1 MEHGP
6 RRSRLR
12 NELLQ
17 LENYLPFAL
26 QYIVR
31 SVHYGTLI
39 PMTQKEALA
48 ILRTGGNV
56 FLTGEPGA
64 GKTHVINQYI
74 DWLAAAKIPVAVTA
88 STGIAATHIGGLTI
102 HSWSGIGV
110 RDELTPYDLDTI
122 ANRKNVA
129 KRVEKAKVLVIDE
142 ISMLDGR
149 QLDMVDRVTRAVRRS
164 DEPFGGLQVVLVG
177 DFFQLPPVTKRGEVL
192 RYAFEGNAWQV
203 ARPLVC
209 YLGEQHRQDD
219 ELLLGLLASIR
230 RNDIEES
237 HYVLLQ
243 EQTEIGYADIEPTRL
258 HTHNAD
264 VDAVNQAKLAELSGP
279 LHRFQMTSHG
289 NKQVVEGLVRSCL
302 SPEVLELK
310 EEAMVMCTKNNFE
323 AGYVNG
329 TLGRVV
335 RFDSTDGYPVI
346 ETASGRTIK
355 MEPTSWE
362 VIDDG
367 KVRARIEQVP
377 LRLAWAIT
385 VHKSQG
391 MSLDAAEVDLSKAF
405 VYGQGYVALSRVR
418 TLAGLRVLGMH
429 PNALQVDPKVAVA
442 DARFRTESEDTKV
455 AFVELGGAVVKE
467 MQENFVKASGGTWP
481 KAGETAGAREASAQK
496 AATKTD
502 TLAETKQLLAA
513 GNSVRAIAKARELA
527 PNTIWSH
534 VEKLAATGQLTSD
547 ELTALQQTFADWA
560 TAYPTLRTIMD
571 QVGTEKLKPI
581 YEAADEQYDYDRV
594 RLARITY
601 QLEQ

>member
-1 MEHGP
+1 
-6 RRSRLR
+6 
-12 NELLQ
+12 
-17 LENYLPFAL
+17 
-26 QYIVR
+26 
-31 SVHYGTLI
+31 
-39 PMTQKEALA
+39 MTQKEALA

-56 FLTGEPGA
+56 FLTGEPGS
-64 GKTHVINQYI
+64 GKTHVINEYI

-88 STGIAATHIGGLTI
+88 STGIAATHIGGMTI

-122 ANRKNVA
+122 ASRKAVV
-129 KRVEKAKVLVIDE
+129 KRVEKAKVLIIDE

-149 QLDMVDRVTRAVRRS
+149 QLDMVERVARAVRRN

-177 DFFQLPPVTKRGEVL
+177 DFFQLPPVTKRGDML
-192 RYAFEGNAWQV
+192 RYAFEGNAWQS

-219 ELLLGLLASIR
+219 ELLLGLLSSIR

-243 EQTEIGYADIEPTRL
+243 EQTEIGYTDIEPTRL

-264 VDAVNQAKLAELSGP
+264 VDAVNEAKLAELRGP
-279 LHRFQMTSHG
+279 VHRFKMTSQG
-289 NKQVVEGLVRSCL
+289 AKQVVEGLVRTCL

-310 EEAMVMCTKNNFE
+310 EEALVMCTKNNFE

-335 RFDSTDGYPVI
+335 RFDRTDGYPVV

-355 MEPTSWE
+355 MEPVSWE

-418 TLAGLRVLGMH
+418 TLTGLRVLGMH
-429 PNALQVDPKVAVA
+429 PNALQVDPKVAAA
-442 DARFRTESEDTKV
+442 DARFRQESEDTKV
-455 AFVELGGAVVKE
+455 AFVELGGVAVKE

-481 KAGETAGAREASAQK
+481 KAGETAGARKASARER
-496 AATKTD
+496 ATKTD
-502 TLAETKQLLAA
+502 TLAETKQLLER
-513 GNSVRAIAKARELA
+513 GESVRAIARTRELTETTVW
-527 PNTIWSH
+527 NHI
-534 VEKLAATGQLTSD
+534 EKLAAAGQLAVASL
-547 ELTALQQTFADWA
+547 EALEATFADWEA
-560 TAYPTLRTIMD
+560 AWPRLVSIMD
-571 QVGTEKLKPI
+571 EVGTEKLKPI
-581 YEAADEQYDYDRV
+581 YEAAKEAYDYDLI
-594 RLARITY
+594 RLARIRY
-601 QLEQ
+601 QLERAAS